1 MRAKTLITSLL
12 ILGFL
17 LFVFGLQDLKADDD
31 DNCRYTANPCQKLS
45 NADNADQADAD
56 FEDRDDDG
64 VADDDDNCPYIAN
77 PCQLDSDDDG
87 RGDGCDNCLYDA
99 NEDQADSDNDKDGD
113 VCDNC
118 PNHENP
124 GQEDENG
131 DGIGDACDNNIPP
144 EEGDLDCE
152 LLLNRNH
159 NETTSGAS
167 VALEV
172 ATLCDGIDDPM
183 NKRSYAW
190 EIDPE
195 SSIGSTLVTSSGRAF
210 SYEASYVAGSTCVPL
225 TETIRVT
232 DSEYDISATVTVTV
246 TPIACEIIL
255 TPTTETVESG
265 GESIEFDAVT
275 ACDGNEVAA
284 DYGWKVSSSI
294 GSTISVSGVYTPG
307 TTASDTTD
315 TITVTDKTNCDIIA
329 TAVVRVTKNEPI
341 PPPLEISITPGDEI
355 VASNGEIGF
364 TAVTVNLSSSA
375 NADQP
380 SPPNYEW
387 SIKSVIGS
395 QIDSLTG
402 AYTSGENTTGNQ
414 VTDTISVIDR
424 ANHDTIQSVEVL
436 VTYGQIT
443 YIAQQFPFLFNS
455 PPIITSNPWIGVPFA
470 GVIVGENLNTT
481 HKTVIRF
488 EPNDDIN
495 TDIIPPWQL
504 VFGDVIFFWIWVN
517 PNPVSDEI
525 NMIIDTDGELAVA
538 NNLSLTIN

>member
-1 MRAKTLITSLL
+1 MSTKTVITSLL
-12 ILGFL
+12 ILGLL

-31 DNCRYTANPCQKLS
+31 DCLYTPSPCQKSSDGDNADLADADFEDKDNDGVADDEDNCRYTANPCQ
-45 NADNADQADAD
+45 
-56 FEDRDDDG
+56 
-64 VADDDDNCPYIAN
+64 
-77 PCQLDSDDDG
+77 LDSDNDG
-87 RGDGCDNCLYDA
+87 RGDGCDNCLNDA
-99 NEDQADSDNDKDGD
+99 NEDQADADDDKVGD

-118 PNHENP
+118 PKHENP
-124 GQEDENG
+124 GQEDEND

-144 EEGDLDCE
+144 DPSDVDCE
-152 LLLNRNH
+152 LLLNRKH
-159 NETTSGAS
+159 NETTPGAS

-183 NKRSYAW
+183 NKRSYVW

-195 SSIGSTLVTSSGRAF
+195 SSIGSTLITSSGRAF
-210 SYEASYVAGSTCVPL
+210 SYEATYVAGSPCVPV

-232 DSEYDISATVTVTV
+232 DSEYEISATFTVTI
-246 TPIACEIIL
+246 TPIACEITV

-265 GESIEFDAVT
+265 ESIEFEAGT
-275 ACDGNEVAA
+275 ACDDNEVAA

-294 GSTISVSGVYTPG
+294 GSTISPEGVYKAG
-307 TTASDTTD
+307 STTSDATD
-315 TITVTDKTNCDIIA
+315 TITITDNTNCDIIA
-329 TAVVRVTKNEPI
+329 TAVVTVSKYEAPI
-341 PPPLEISITPGDEI
+341 VDFEIAITPGDKI
-355 VASNGEIGF
+355 VASSGEITF
-364 TAVTVNLSSSA
+364 TAVTINPFNSSPQ
-375 NADQP
+375 ADQP
-380 SPPNYEW
+380 SAPNYEW
-387 SIKSVIGS
+387 SVESVIGS

-414 VTDTISVIDR
+414 VTDSITVIDR
-424 ANHDTIQSVEVL
+424 ANYDTIQSVEVL

-470 GVIVGENLNTT
+470 GVLVGENLNTT
-481 HKTVIRF
+481 DKTVIRF

-495 TDIIPPWQL
+495 TDIMPPWQL
-504 VFGDVIFFWIWVN
+504 VFGDIIFFWIWVN

-525 NMIIDTDGELAVA
+525 NIILDTDGELAVA